1 MATQVKDRRAEF
13 FAALRGGLGQFR
25 DLNPNQP
32 GQWPLL
38 PRLTVWAVVVVFVV
52 IGGWFLWLSD
62 QADSLQAVQRF
73 IAEDPYMLAGVYAD
87 VQVRPWQWGLGLP
100 GAAPPASPAPGP

>member
-1 MATQVKDRRAEF
+1 MYYA
-13 FAALRGGLGQFR
+13 
-25 DLNPNQP
+25 
-32 GQWPLL
+32 
-38 PRLTVWAVVVVFVV
+38 VWATDRPGTLAQRQAQREAHRARLRRPGAHPVTVLLGGPTLDDAQDAMNGTLLVV
-52 IGGWFLWLSD
+52 

-100 GAAPPASPAPGP
+100 GAAPAASPAPGP